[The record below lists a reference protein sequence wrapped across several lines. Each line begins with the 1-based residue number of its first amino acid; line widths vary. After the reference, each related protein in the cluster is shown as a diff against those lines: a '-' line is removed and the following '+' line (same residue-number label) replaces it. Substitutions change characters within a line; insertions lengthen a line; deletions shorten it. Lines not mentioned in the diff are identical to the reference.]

1 VSEPV
6 AETKRASSAD
16 LAPVLQEFRETL
28 LAEFG
33 ALAMYDRLSR
43 SRADPELAALLET
56 FRDEERE
63 QIDRLRGLMQRLGA
77 RAPETSVRRGIAPWL
92 LALAARCGFRQ
103 LALRA
108 CLWSE
113 ETVSRWYLEHA
124 VRLARAGVS
133 DAVRTCEEL
142 SSTKQ
147 RHALALQAWVQR

>member
-1 VSEPV
+1 M
-6 AETKRASSAD
+6 AEASRARDAE
-16 LAPVLQEFRETL
+16 LAPVLEEFRETL

-33 ALAMYDRLSR
+33 ALAIYDRLSR
-43 SRADPELAALLET
+43 SRADPELASLLET

-63 QIDRLRGLMQRLGA
+63 QIERLRELGKRLGG
-77 RAPETSVRRGIAPWL
+77 RAPEASLRRGIVPWL
-92 LALAARCGFRQ
+92 LALLARCGFRQ
-103 LALRA
+103 LALRS

-113 ETVSRWYLEHA
+113 ETVSRWYLQHA
-124 VRLARAGVS
+124 VRLGRAGFA

>member
-1 VSEPV
+1 V
-6 AETKRASSAD
+6 AEPSAASDAD
-16 LAPVLQEFRETL
+16 LAPILEEFRETL

-33 ALAMYDRLSR
+33 ALAIYDRLSR

-56 FRDEERE
+56 FRDEEQE
-63 QIDRLRGLMQRLGA
+63 QIDRLRELWKRLGGT
-77 RAPETSVRRGIAPWL
+77 APEKSFRRTIVPLL
-92 LALAARCGFRQ
+92 LALASRCGFRQ
-103 LALRA
+103 LALRS

-113 ETVSRWYLEHA
+113 ETVSRWYLQHA
-124 VRLARAGVS
+124 MRLGRAGFS